1 MMKSGKS
8 VMVQVIILI
17 TIIIFNGCT
26 ESVSEDGVGLNDN
39 ISTDNIQHQDLEQVD
54 HIQNESQ
61 EQIDNTES
69 SRLEETE
76 IYITRDE
83 LEELGIPENM
93 LAYWLVLNSKM
104 PFISANEGCQE
115 FFWDEFF
122 WCLSEPNLMYTT
134 SQFGLVDLDNDGSEE
149 LVMTGFPEMT
159 QILDYQDGKVYG
171 YQFVFRGMARI
182 NIDGV
187 YSSSSGSDIGG
198 FHKIHLDKGSY
209 EEETMAYMDS
219 NYFEVGG
226 VEVSSDEFYA
236 YTASLMETE
245 MMVEMDFREEI
256 LDKTL
261 LGDLDEGILLGM
273 RNMKPE
279 EICDENNPQMVD
291 VPKAYRAV
299 LTGSEEFVCVT
310 EDGEKFLVDGD
321 YVRNSTGEDQ
331 YQILYFSSVDME
343 RDGEDEVVLTC
354 SGKNLI
360 LHEAEGIIYGYVFDC
375 WGEMNVIANDGVFQT
390 GSRSEDQYGKIVSF
404 NVDGCEIKEVDYNG
418 NINDN
423 RIRYY
428 YFSKELIERYLGT

>member
-1 MMKSGKS
+1 MKSGKS
-8 VMVQVIILI
+8 VVVQVIILI

-26 ESVSEDGVGLNDN
+26 GSVSGDGMGLNDN
-39 ISTDNIQHQDLEQVD
+39 KSTDNIQHQDLVQED
-54 HIQNESQ
+54 HTQNESQ
-61 EQIDNTES
+61 EQIDNTEP

-76 IYITRDE
+76 VYITRDD
-83 LEELGIPENM
+83 LEDLDIPENM
-93 LAYWLVLNSKM
+93 LEYWLVLNSKI

-115 FFWDEFF
+115 FFWDEYF

-134 SQFGLVDLDNDGSEE
+134 NHFGLVDLDNDGSEE

-182 NIDGV
+182 NINGV

-198 FHKIHLDKGSY
+198 FHRIHLDKGSH
-209 EEETMAYMDS
+209 EEETLAYMDG

-226 VEVSSDEFYA
+226 VEVPSDEFYE

-245 MMVEMDFREEI
+245 MMVEMDFTEEM
-256 LDKTL
+256 LDKIL
-261 LGDLDEGILLGM
+261 LGDLEEGELSKI

-291 VPKAYRAV
+291 VPEAYRAV
-299 LTGSEEFVCVT
+299 LTGSGEFVCVT
-310 EDGEKFLVDGD
+310 EDGEKFLVDGNC
-321 YVRNSTGEDQ
+321 VRNSTGEDQ

-343 RDGEDEVVLTC
+343 GDGEDEVVLTC
-354 SGKNLI
+354 SGENLI

-375 WGEMNVIANDGVFQT
+375 WAEMNIIANDGVFQI
-390 GSRSEDQYGKIVSF
+390 GSRSVDQYGKIVSF
-404 NVDGCEIKEVDYNG
+404 NEDGCEIEEVDYNFD
-418 NINDN
+418 INDN

-428 YFSKELIERYLGT
+428 YFSEELIERYLGI